1 MTNDLLHNRELS
13 ARKAEA
19 IREYPNLWMKII
31 QEWREASEQDHAWL
45 IYSANYLLRT
55 ANILWAVDPL
65 VLHSRLPEA
74 APVEVACDLEKLD
87 FVLLTHNHA
96 DHLDL
101 RLIEA
106 LKDHPIRWVIPDF
119 LMKRVVERTGL
130 SLDKIII
137 PAAGVSLD
145 LSGIQI
151 LPFESA
157 HWEITPNQ
165 HMEGSISQRRGVP
178 ELGYLVECGG
188 KHWLFPGD
196 IRCYDRS
203 LLPPFP
209 HLDVV
214 FAHIWMGRSQ
224 AVLDDPPLLQDFCRF
239 FSSFDTEKIILTH
252 LDEFYR
258 APENL
263 WDSRH
268 ANLITEYMSEKSPAL
283 KVNIAWMGDRVSI

>member
-1 MTNDLLHNRELS
+1 MTPLDNQNLS
-13 ARKAEA
+13 ARKTEA

-31 QEWREASEQDHAWL
+31 QEWRETSGQDAAWL

-55 ANILWAVDPL
+55 ANVLWAVDPL
-65 VLHSRLPEA
+65 ILHTRLPEA
-74 APVEVACDLEKLD
+74 ATVDVTCDLEKLD

-106 LKDHPIRWVIPDF
+106 LKEYPIRWVIPEF
-119 LMKRVVERTGL
+119 MVERVIKSTGL
-130 SLDKIII
+130 SLEKIII
-137 PAAGVSLD
+137 PAAGVPLD
-145 LSGIQI
+145 LLGIQI

-157 HWEITPNQ
+157 HWEIIPNQ
-165 HMEGSISQRRGVP
+165 HADGSAPQRRGVP
-178 ELGYLVECGG
+178 ELGYLVEYGG
-188 KHWLFPGD
+188 KRWLFPGD

-203 LLPPFP
+203 LLPQFP

-214 FAHIWMGRSQ
+214 FAHIWMGHSQ
-224 AVLDDPPLLQDFCRF
+224 AMLDDPPLLQDFCRF
-239 FSSFDTEKIILTH
+239 FSSFDAGRIILTH

-258 APENL
+258 SPENL

-268 ANLITEYMSEKSPAL
+268 ADLISEYLREKSPAL
-283 KVNIAWMGDRVSI
+283 QVDTVWMGDRVSI